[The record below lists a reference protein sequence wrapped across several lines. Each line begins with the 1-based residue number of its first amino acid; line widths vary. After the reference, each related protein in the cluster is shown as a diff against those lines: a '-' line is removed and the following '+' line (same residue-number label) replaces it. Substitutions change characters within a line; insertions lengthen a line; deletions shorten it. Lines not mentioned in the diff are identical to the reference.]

1 MIINEKEYELIK
13 KIEDLTITNYEVLK
27 ISEDTYFIKTDNII
41 PMLEDLK
48 YEYDHLLEELEDIKN
63 NDDEREFKTWN

>member
-13 KIEDLTITNYEVLK
+13 KIEEITITEYEVLK

-48 YEYDHLLEELEDIKN
+48 YEYDHKLEELEDIKN

>member
-13 KIEDLTITNYEVLK
+13 KIEDLTITDYEVLK

-48 YEYDHLLEELEDIKN
+48 YEYDHKLEELEDIKN

>member
-13 KIEDLTITNYEVLK
+13 KIEELTITDYEVLK

>member
-13 KIEDLTITNYEVLK
+13 KIEEITITDYEVLK

>member
-13 KIEDLTITNYEVLK
+13 KIEDMTITDYEVLK
-27 ISEDTYFIKTDNII
+27 ISEDKYFIKTENII
-41 PMLEDLK
+41 PMIEDLK